1 MDNLKCILQIGSHIG
16 NTPNDPIYN
25 LVNENTKL
33 ILVEPVPY
41 LFNELKKNYKSKN
54 IKDITFINKAVSDSI
69 KEIDLY
75 IPSLKNNFNN
85 FPYYASQLS
94 SVNKDHIER
103 HLKNLITEKIKVKTT
118 TINNI
123 IETYNIKNI
132 DLLHTD
138 TEGHDYN
145 ILMSYDFII
154 KPKYIMFEYKHIDG
168 CFKVGE
174 KLDILLNKLFLLNY
188 KIINKDTEDITLKLN
203 EADSL
208 C

>member
-1 MDNLKCILQIGSHIG
+1 MNNLNCILQIGSHIG
-16 NTPNDPIYN
+16 NTPNDPIYR

-41 LFNELKKNYKSKN
+41 LFNELKKNYENKN

-75 IPSLKNNFNN
+75 VPSLKNNFNN
-85 FPYYASQLS
+85 FPSYATQLS
-94 SVNKDHIER
+94 SVNEDHINI
-103 HLKNLITEKIKVKTT
+103 HLPNLISEKIKVKTT
-118 TINNI
+118 TINDI

-138 TEGHDYN
+138 TEGHDYD
-145 ILMSYDFII
+145 ILMSYDFKI

-168 CFKVGE
+168 CFKVGKKLDLLLE
-174 KLDILLNKLFLLNY
+174 KLFSLNY
-188 KIINKDTEDITLKLN
+188 KIIKKDQEDITLILN
-203 EADSL
+203 
-208 C
+208 